1 MGKAMKGEKAGGY
14 FFPITAVQRYDA
26 SLGEIENGTYFGY
39 PFALTFRG
47 PFEITGVRLLGQKM
61 QCWPWTLLPCQ

>member
-1 MGKAMKGEKAGGY
+1 MGKAMKGEKAGGF

-26 SLGEIENGTYFGY
+26 STGEIENGTYFGY

-47 PFEITGVRLLGQKM
+47 PFVITGVSFLCRGQH
-61 QCWPWTLLPCQ
+61 C